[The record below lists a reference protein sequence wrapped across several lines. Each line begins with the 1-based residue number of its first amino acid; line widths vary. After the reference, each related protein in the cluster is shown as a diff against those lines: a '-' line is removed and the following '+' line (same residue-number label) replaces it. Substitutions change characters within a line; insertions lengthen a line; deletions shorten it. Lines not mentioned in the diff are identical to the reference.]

1 MIRFITIDDEPLARE
16 GILLNAAEVDFLE
29 PVGEFGNPVTANS
42 FLQKNQVDLM
52 FLDIQMPGMNG
63 LDFLKGLSNPPLTIL
78 TTAHSEFALEG
89 FNLNVV
95 DYLLKPVRMDRF
107 LKAVNKAAELFY
119 VKEAAKAV
127 EKSQINADN
136 STIFIKSNRK
146 YIKLKLQD
154 ILMVEGMK
162 DYVLVHIEKDRYP
175 VAMNLKTFTSSLP
188 ENIFAR
194 INKSFVVNVNHI
206 REIADN
212 HVKIGSKS
220 LSIGRSYKDDFLNKH
235 ILKKLIDRN

>member
-16 GILLNAAEVDFLE
+16 GILLNAEEVDFLK
-29 PVGEFGNPVTANS
+29 PVGEFGNPVKANT
-42 FLQKNQVDLM
+42 FLQKNEVDLM

-63 LDFLKGLSNPPLTIL
+63 LEFLKSLKNPPLTIL

-119 VKEAAKAV
+119 AKKATQ
-127 EKSQINADN
+127 KSDQKASETDV
-136 STIFIKSNRK
+136 STVFIKSNRK
-146 YIKLKLQD
+146 YIKLKIRD
-154 ILMVEGMK
+154 IILVEGMK
-162 DYVLVHIEKDRYP
+162 DYVMVHTENERYP
-175 VAMNLKTFTSSLP
+175 VAMNLKTFTASLP
-188 ENIFAR
+188 DTTFAR
-194 INKSFVVNVNHI
+194 INKSYVVNVNHI

-212 HVKIGSKS
+212 HVKIGKEN
-220 LSIGRSYKDDFLNKH
+220 LSIGRSYRDDFLNNH